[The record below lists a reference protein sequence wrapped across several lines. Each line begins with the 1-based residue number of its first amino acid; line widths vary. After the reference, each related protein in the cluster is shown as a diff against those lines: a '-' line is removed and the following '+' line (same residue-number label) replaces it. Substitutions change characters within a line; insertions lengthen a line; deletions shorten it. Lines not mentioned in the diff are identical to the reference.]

1 MILYLDTSALVK
13 VYVEEEG
20 SALVRGLIA
29 GASLVATSRI
39 AYAEAR
45 AALARA
51 SREGALTETD
61 YRDSITHLKADWPSY
76 FVLEVT
82 EQAVQLAGE
91 LAERHRLRGFDS
103 LHLASAVLLTRRVK
117 DCVTFA
123 CWDTRLWE
131 AAKSE
136 GFQVAPPSW

>member
-20 SALVRGLIA
+20 SPLVQGLIA

-51 SREGALTETD
+51 SREGAQIPWVTLYLHKDGAKKRGIEASMTTPLTC
-61 YRDSITHLKADWPSY
+61 
-76 FVLEVT
+76 
-82 EQAVQLAGE
+82 
-91 LAERHRLRGFDS
+91 
-103 LHLASAVLLTRRVK
+103 VLLPTGRR
-117 DCVTFA
+117 CMYECPA
-123 CWDTRLWE
+123 PAW
-131 AAKSE
+131 AALALP
-136 GFQVAPPSW
+136 GFPGQI